1 MALMR
6 YLWTSFCLLGLIGHK
21 QIAHADLVD
30 TIPTIKPAIV
40 VVGTFSP
47 LRNPQFQMRGTGFAV
62 GDGSVIATN
71 EHVIA
76 APLDL
81 AQQETLA
88 ILVRRGT
95 LLERR
100 MVRLHATDE
109 DHDLALLKITG
120 SALPALKIASPDQA
134 AVREGQAIAFTGF
147 PLGGVLGFSPVTHRG
162 VISAITPIVLPA
174 NHSVQLNEKSIRRLR
189 SGAFAIYQLD
199 ATAYPGNSGGPL
211 FNIDTGEVLGILNMV
226 FVKGTKESALEKPSG
241 ISYAIPAIYLQG
253 LLSRRADKLAP

>member
-1 MALMR
+1 MR
-6 YLWTSFCLLGLIGHK
+6 RLRTAICLLGLPGLLGYQ
-21 QIAHADLVD
+21 QIARADLAD
-30 TIPTIKPAIV
+30 TIPAVKPAIV

-71 EHVIA
+71 AHVIA

-81 AQQETLA
+81 AQQEVLA

-95 LLERR
+95 LLEQRMARR
-100 MVRLHATDE
+100 YAEDG
-109 DHDLALLKITG
+109 DHDLALLKIAG
-120 SALPALKIASPDQA
+120 IALPALKVASPDQP
-134 AVREGQAIAFTGF
+134 VREGQSVAFTGF
-147 PLGGVLGFSPVTHRG
+147 PLGGSLGFSPVTHRG
-162 VISAITPIVLPA
+162 VISSITPIALPA

-211 FNIDTGEVLGILNMV
+211 FDIDTGEVLGIVNMV

-241 ISYAIPAIYLQG
+241 ISYAIPAAYLHG
-253 LLSRRADKLAP
+253 LLSRHADQPAP